1 MDVDDDAPLGAHG
14 CDRRQEPARERV
26 GVDRERHAREAL
38 VGVVEPQCGGGIGL
52 EQGDLAR
59 ESQQHL
65 ARLGGAH
72 RLGALDEHAPE
83 LLLERLDALAH
94 RRRRHA
100 QRCRGGVE
108 GARVDDRAERGEVV
122 SVEVHLK

>member
-1 MDVDDDAPLGAHG
+1 MVSYEVSIGFVIITVLL
-14 CDRRQEPARERV
+14 CV
-26 GVDRERHAREAL
+26 GSLNLSDIVEA
-38 VGVVEPQCGGGIGL
+38 QRGGGIGL

-59 ESQQHL
+59 EPQQHL

-94 RRRRHA
+94 GGRRHA
-100 QRCRGGVE
+100 QRRRSGVE

-122 SVEVHLK
+122 PVEVHLK